1 MMKNSRIVR
10 VPRSRRSRDQG
21 AVLVVGL
28 VLLLVLTL
36 AGVILARMQTVEERM
51 ARNEDNH
58 QLALQGAEAAL
69 RAAEAALSCCSSSM
83 NFAGNANGYYTL
95 NPNQGSVVDQLNTSN
110 WSAPTTL
117 TYTGPALNA
126 VQSYQSSRYVIE
138 LLPPVAPPGSSIAAP
153 SARGGLSVQ
162 LYRITARGYGG
173 DGTST
178 ATLQSVYYIP

>member
-1 MMKNSRIVR
+1 
-10 VPRSRRSRDQG
+10 
-21 AVLVVGL
+21 
-28 VLLLVLTL
+28 
-36 AGVILARMQTVEERM
+36 
-51 ARNEDNH
+51 
-58 QLALQGAEAAL
+58 
-69 RAAEAALSCCSSSM
+69 M

-95 NPNQGSVVDQLNTSN
+95 NPNQGSVADTLNANN

-117 TYTGPALNA
+117 TYSGPALSS
-126 VQSYQSSRYVIE
+126 VQSSQNARYVIE

-162 LYRITARGYGG
+162 LYRITARGFGG